1 MAYKCVVCIKQVPD
15 TKRITGQAMNE
26 DGTVNRAALPAI
38 FNPEDLNALEAAL
51 QIRDKHGGHVTVITM
66 GAPSAY
72 AQLRDALFRGAD
84 EVLLLTDRRFAVADT
99 LATSY
104 ALAETIQKRCGGYD
118 LVFCGRQAID
128 GDTAQVGPQT
138 AQKLGI
144 PQITFVQEIQ
154 ELGSGRIRAK
164 RMIEGGYEVVEAPL
178 PVLLTV
184 TSECAEPRP
193 PRAKLLLQY
202 KSATGVSEIA
212 MRLRRAA
219 ETRGETADP
228 AALQAQAEKEAK
240 KLEERRLRLTEW
252 NVDDLGADPA
262 RCGKRGSPTKVKKI
276 EAVVLKTGDLRMI
289 EATEEGLRGLVRE
302 LADKHILD

>member
-1 MAYKCVVCIKQVPD
+1 MGYKCVVCIKQVPD

-51 QIRDKHGGHVTVITM
+51 QIREKYGGHVTVMTM
-66 GAPSAY
+66 GAPSACG
-72 AQLRDALFRGAD
+72 QLRDALVRGAD
-84 EVLLLTDRRFAVADT
+84 DVLLLTDRRFAVADT

-104 ALAETIQKRCGGYD
+104 ALAQAIEKRCGGYD
-118 LVFCGRQAID
+118 IVLCGRQAID

-138 AQKLGI
+138 AEKLGI
-144 PQITFVQEIQ
+144 PQIAFVQEIQ
-154 ELGSGRIRAK
+154 DISNGRIRAK
-164 RMIEGGYEVVEAPL
+164 RMIESGYEVVEAPL

-184 TSECAEPRP
+184 TNECNEPRP
-193 PRAKLLLQY
+193 PRAKLLLQF
-202 KSATGVSEIA
+202 KRASGVSEIA
-212 MRLRRAA
+212 ARLRR
-219 ETRGETADP
+219 EVEGRGETPDP
-228 AALQAQAEKEAK
+228 AAMQAQAEREAQE
-240 KLEERRLRLTEW
+240 LEKRRLRLVEW

-276 EAVVLKTGDLRMI
+276 EAVVLKTGELKMI
-289 EATEEGLRGLVRE
+289 EPNEEGVRGLIRE

>member
-1 MAYKCVVCIKQVPD
+1 MGYRCVVCIKQVPD

-51 QIRDKHGGHVTVITM
+51 QVREKYGGHVTVMTM

-84 EVLLLTDRRFAVADT
+84 DVLLLTDRRFAVADT

-104 ALAETIQKRCGGYD
+104 VLAKAIEKRCGGYD
-118 LVFCGRQAID
+118 IVFCGRQAID

-138 AQKLGI
+138 AEKLGV
-144 PQITFVQEIQ
+144 PQIAFVQEIQ
-154 ELGSGRIRAK
+154 DISKGRIRAK

-178 PVLLTV
+178 PVLITV
-184 TSECAEPRP
+184 TNECGEPRP
-193 PRAKLLLQY
+193 PRAKLLLQF
-202 KSATGVSEIA
+202 KGASGVSEIA
-212 MRLRRAA
+212 ARFRREA
-219 ETRGETADP
+219 EARGETPDP
-228 AALQAQAEKEAK
+228 AAIQARAEEEAR
-240 KLEERRLRLTEW
+240 KLEMRQVRLLEW
-252 NVDDLGADPA
+252 NVDDLGADGA

-276 EAVVLKTGDLRMI
+276 EAVVLKTGQLKMI
-289 EATEEGLRGLVRE
+289 EPTEEGVRGLVHE
-302 LADKHILD
+302 LAEIHILD